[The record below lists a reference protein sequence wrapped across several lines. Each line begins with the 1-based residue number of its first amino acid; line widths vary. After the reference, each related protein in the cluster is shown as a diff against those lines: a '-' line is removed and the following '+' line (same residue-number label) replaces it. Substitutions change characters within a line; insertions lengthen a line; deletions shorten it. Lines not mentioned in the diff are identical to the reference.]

1 MASIVKPLSGN
12 VFLPAAAP
20 ATPGQYVAPAN
31 TTTTI
36 KKATVCN
43 TDAVA
48 HTVTVY
54 KVLSGQGA
62 ARQYAIW
69 YQRGLSPGQSTDIF
83 ELENHVLGPGDFISA
98 FADAAG
104 QVTFALSGIETA

>member
-1 MASIVKPLSGN
+1 MASIVKPLAEN

-20 ATPGQYVAPAN
+20 ATPGQYVAPAS

-48 HTVTVY
+48 HLVTVY
-54 KVLSGQGA
+54 KVQSGHA
-62 ARQYAIW
+62 AQRQYSIW
-69 YQRGLSPGQSTDIF
+69 YQRGLSPGQSMDIF
-83 ELENHVLGPGDFISA
+83 ELENHVLASGDFISA
-98 FADAAG
+98 FADTAS
-104 QVTFALSGIETA
+104 QVTFSLSGIETA